1 MPPPNQTTGAPP
13 AGNAA
18 SMRTFM
24 CTVGTYGLRGW
35 KTSETPIA
43 SNGASASS
51 AARCCV
57 AAAGSARPLTCEKP
71 QPPRSSSAPPS
82 TRREMPSP
90 SSAPPGSRCQASTR
104 NGVAALLLERGD
116 DARLQAEQVRAH
128 GGGVDS
134 GRVQRHG

>member
-1 MPPPNQTTGAPP
+1 
-13 AGNAA
+13 
-18 SMRTFM
+18 M

-43 SNGASASS
+43 SNGALASS

-57 AAAGSARPLTCEKP
+57 AAAGSDLPLTCEKP
-71 QPPRSSSAPPS
+71 QPPRSS
-82 TRREMPSP
+82 RRAALDQARDAVAFER
-90 SSAPPGSRCQASTR
+90 AARLALPGVDQER
-104 NGVAALLLERGD
+104 VAALLLERSD

-134 GRVQRHG
+134 GRVQRRG

>member
-1 MPPPNQTTGAPP
+1 
-13 AGNAA
+13 
-18 SMRTFM
+18 M

-57 AAAGSARPLTCEKP
+57 ADAGSDSALDVREAAAAALEQRAALDQARDAVAFERAARL
-71 QPPRSSSAPPS
+71 AL
-82 TRREMPSP
+82 
-90 SSAPPGSRCQASTR
+90 PGVDEER
-104 NGVAALLLERGD
+104 VAALLLERSD

-128 GGGVDS
+128 GGGVDR
-134 GRVQRHG
+134 GRVHARG